1 MRRTSSGCYTLPSG
15 PIPSDALAPTTAD
28 HQWFA
33 GRTATCLS
41 TILETLAPRLRVAAS
56 PKAHIISGG
65 AWVVSYSNLLV
76 RDALA
81 LCEHPQST
89 LVIPSEDLASGQ
101 FTQSQGY
108 PIVRTRPSHDTDLRE
123 ARELHGQLKN
133 IVLLFIDIEGVQG
146 CGAQAHLGHPL
157 SMRLDGCYATYLCGR
172 KDSI

>member
-1 MRRTSSGCYTLPSG
+1 MVCWAHRDVPQHDLGDSRSS
-15 PIPSDALAPTTAD
+15 LACGSLT
-28 HQWFA
+28 Q
-33 GRTATCLS
+33 S
-41 TILETLAPRLRVAAS
+41 TYHL
-56 PKAHIISGG
+56 GG

-157 SMRLDGCYATYLCGR
+157 SMRLDGCHATYLCGR